1 MSEDIERAGIQRAG
15 KRIVNQKRRHQQQP
29 RVAHIAEPVALQR
42 AQVVRVA
49 QLGAQLLED
58 RPVPV
63 PAFNT
68 ELAREMIP
76 EIVLHKIIVE
86 QRIVA
91 VEEEYDIIRGSHV
104 VASTAPTPWPAS
116 ARSNNEWTAS
126 SHPAPTQGSLLMPTI
141 RRFSSRGNAMETF
154 KWVPSAR
161 VSVGVPRTP

>member
-1 MSEDIERAGIQRAG
+1 MSDDIERARIQPAG

-29 RVAHIAEPVALQR
+29 RVAHISEPVALQR

-76 EIVLHKIIVE
+76 EIVLYKIIVE

-91 VEEEYDIIRGSHV
+91 VEEEYDITRGGHV
-104 VASTAPTPWPAS
+104 VALTAPTPWPAS
-116 ARSNNEWTAS
+116 AGPNHERIAP
-126 SHPAPTQGSLLMPTI
+126 SHPAPPTGRLLIPTI
-141 RRFSSRGNAMETF
+141 GRTSSRA
-154 KWVPSAR
+154 
-161 VSVGVPRTP
+161 